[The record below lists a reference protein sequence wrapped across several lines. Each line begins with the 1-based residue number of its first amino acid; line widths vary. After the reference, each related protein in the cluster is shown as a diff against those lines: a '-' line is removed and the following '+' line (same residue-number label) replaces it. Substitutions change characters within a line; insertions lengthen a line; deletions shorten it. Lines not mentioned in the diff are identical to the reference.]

1 MRSPGILVISHGSRE
16 PYWVEQ
22 VDQAVAKLH
31 LSEEMPIE
39 VSFLETVKGRLIQNG
54 IDRLEALGVTDI
66 LVIPLFVSSGSTHVD
81 EISYALGVKDAPD
94 KETDLEPFRLKA
106 QVHFGSPLDD
116 GEDVARMVWDKV
128 RPLSAEPAR
137 EVILLVGHGS
147 VHNGFFQRWEQGV
160 SSLARTV
167 QSVSGI
173 ITDHALLNPESVYDK
188 AAYWNQERGHDVI
201 VAPLFLSS
209 GYFTSRMI
217 PKRLQGLEYR
227 YSGDPLLP
235 HPLLTSWMDRQIRE
249 LLQSVQKQAR
259 SNHR

>member
-1 MRSPGILVISHGSRE
+1 MQSPGILVISHGSRE

-22 VDQAVAKLH
+22 VDQAVAKLQ
-31 LSEEMPIE
+31 LLEAMPVE
-39 VSFLETVKGRLIQNG
+39 VSFLETVKGRLIQDG
-54 IDRLEALGVTDI
+54 IDRLEALGVTDL

-81 EISYALGVKDAPD
+81 EISYALGVKAAPD

-106 QVHFGSPLDD
+106 RVHFGSPLDD

-128 RPLSAEPAR
+128 RPLSVDPAR

-147 VHNGFFQRWEQGV
+147 AHNGFLQRWEQGI

-167 QSVSGI
+167 QNVSGI
-173 ITDHALLNPESVYDK
+173 ITDYALLNPEGVHDK

-209 GYFTSRMI
+209 GYFTSHMI

-235 HPLLTSWMDRQIRE
+235 HPLLTSWMDRQVCE
-249 LLQSVQKQAR
+249 LLQSMQKQAR
-259 SNHR
+259 TDNR

>member
-1 MRSPGILVISHGSRE
+1 MRNPGILVISHGSRE

-22 VDQAVAKLH
+22 VDQAVAKLQ
-31 LSEEMPIE
+31 LLEEMPVE

-54 IDRLEALGVTDI
+54 IDRLESLGVTDI

-81 EISYALGVKDAPD
+81 EISYALGVKAAPD
-94 KETDLEPFRLKA
+94 KETDLEPFRIKA
-106 QVHFGSPLDD
+106 RVHFGSPLDD

-128 RPLSAEPAR
+128 RPLSVDPAR

-147 VHNGFFQRWEQGV
+147 AHNGFLQRWERGI

-167 QSVSGI
+167 QDVSGI
-173 ITDHALLNPESVYDK
+173 ITDHALLNPERVHDK
-188 AAYWNQERGHDVI
+188 ATYWNQERGHDVI

-209 GYFTSRMI
+209 GYFTSHMI
-217 PKRLQGLEYR
+217 PKRLQGLDYR

-249 LLQSVQKQAR
+249 LLQSMEKQAWTD
-259 SNHR
+259 NK